1 MILGVRAFSRLHFGL
16 MEISPGQPHCYGG
29 VGIMID
35 FPASVIE
42 CHHGP
47 VADPGAVSFE
57 GDSYWRDRSEQALH
71 AWQRHHEGEPIPIR
85 SLRAVAPPQAH
96 VGLGSGTQWACSIAG
111 LLHAAS
117 PSTASPS
124 TAIPWSQHFPSARS
138 LALQAGRGLRS
149 HIGTEGFRSGGM
161 IVDWGQNQDA
171 REEPEPSRTQVLLF
185 PESWRIVTRCDRT
198 AQGEFGASEIK
209 LFQSGQVTPNPNRN
223 EMVRLIRDEMLP
235 AIEASDWGTASRAIG
250 RYGQLAGKIFEPFQG
265 GIYSSPIIAQCV
277 DRLRGLGVEGSGQ
290 SSWGPTVFAIAQD
303 EDQAAWVADAMRSVS
318 EVNAVIEIAKVAPPA
333 ILYVS
338 DSFSKWR

>member
-35 FPASVIE
+35 SPASVIE
-42 CHHGP
+42 CHQGA

-57 GDSYWRDRSEQALH
+57 GDPYWRDRSEQALH
-71 AWQRHHEGEPIPIR
+71 AWQRHHEGEPIPIH

-96 VGLGSGTQWACSIAG
+96 IGLGSGTQWACSIAG

-124 TAIPWSQHFPSARS
+124 TASPWSQHFPSARS

-161 IVDWGQNQDA
+161 IVDWGQNQNA
-171 REEPEPSRTQVLLF
+171 REEPEPSRTQVESF

-198 AQGEFGASEIK
+198 VQGESGASEIK

-223 EMVRLIRDEMLP
+223 EMVRLIREEMLP
-235 AIEASDWGTASRAIG
+235 AIEASDWGTASRSIG
-250 RYGQLAGKIFEPFQG
+250 RYGQLAGTIFEPFQG
-265 GIYSSPIIAQCV
+265 GIYSSPIIAQCI
-277 DRLRGLGVEGSGQ
+277 DRLRGLGVYGSGQ

-303 EDQAAWVADAMRSVS
+303 EDQAYWVADAMRSVS
-318 EVNAVIEIAKVAPPA
+318 EVDAVIEIAKVAPPA
-333 ILYVS
+333 LFYVS
-338 DSFSKWR
+338 DSFSKCR